1 MRACTLAVC
10 LLFAG
15 VCAAKEHDYQE
26 GVLVR
31 MDVSSCGSQEPTSST
46 VTGVDVG
53 GRQKHPPVLLCQE
66 YILQSDHMV
75 FRIRQKDAKHPLM
88 LPIGEV
94 AQFRVAKQKLMVRVP
109 EMSDK
114 EHAYIVVS
122 FSPRQDTT
130 SAAILEKQAQRASS
144 TQSASKN

>member
-1 MRACTLAVC
+1 MRPCTLAVC

-31 MDVSSCGSQEPTSST
+31 MDVSSCGSQEPTSNT

-66 YILQSDHMV
+66 YILRSDHMV

-94 AQFRVAKQKLMVRVP
+94 AQFRIGKQKLMVRVP
-109 EMSDK
+109 EMSNK

-122 FSPRQDTT
+122 FTPREDSN
-130 SAAILEKQAQRASS
+130 SAANAKEAQREATPQTASR
-144 TQSASKN
+144 N

>member
-1 MRACTLAVC
+1 MRLAALAVC
-10 LLFAG
+10 LAFAG
-15 VCAAKEHDYQE
+15 LCSAKEHDYQQ

-31 MDVSSCGSQEPTSST
+31 MDVSSCGSLQPPSQT

-53 GRQKHPPVLLCQE
+53 GRQKSPAFLCQE
-66 YILQSDHMV
+66 YILQSEHMI
-75 FRIRQKDAKHPLM
+75 FRIRPKDAKHPVL

-94 AQFRVAKQKLMVRVP
+94 AQFRIEKQKMMVRVR

-114 EHAYIVVS
+114 EHAYMVVS

-130 SAAILEKQAQRASS
+130 SAAILEKQAPRAQL